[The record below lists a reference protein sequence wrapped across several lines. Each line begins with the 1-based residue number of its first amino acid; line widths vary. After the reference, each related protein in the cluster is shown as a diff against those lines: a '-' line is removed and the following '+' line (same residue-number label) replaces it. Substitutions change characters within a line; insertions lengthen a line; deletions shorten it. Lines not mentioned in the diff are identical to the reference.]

1 MQSKSLSSVTT
12 EEQICQIWKVAS
24 TGQFSR
30 PDPERQ
36 THLGAHEMDKVTCNI
51 FYCVKLQH

>member
-36 THLGAHEMDKVTCNI
+36 THWEHMKWIKLLVTSFI
-51 FYCVKLQH
+51 V